1 MERSEFLCLAI
12 ALLVAI
18 CSLLSILHQRPSR
31 GEALRWGF
39 ASIVGF
45 IVSFLCYFD
54 VRTRLSEEPQRQY
67 EESFRLETTARQL
80 LTNGTVSIDAP
91 IVELIREGSD
101 YLRRAERRREEAR
114 VGIIKAENT
123 AWLAG
128 VLACGATTFLCGVAL
143 QWLSYRAG
151 ITAFR
156 SS

>member
-18 CSLLSILHQRPSR
+18 CSLLGILHQRPSR

-80 LTNGTVSIDAP
+80 STNGTVSITSSPDGAEIFVDSTGYGHAP
-91 IVELIREGSD
+91 ALLKLKPGKHTVQLVLGGYKDLVDQVDVKGGSIVNVNGKME
-101 YLRRAERRREEAR
+101 
-114 VGIIKAENT
+114 K
-123 AWLAG
+123 
-128 VLACGATTFLCGVAL
+128 
-143 QWLSYRAG
+143 
-151 ITAFR
+151 
-156 SS
+156 